1 MAALVP
7 LIGFAPDVDPT
18 TPGAMLECVDMVPT
32 LRGMR
37 AAASNVATD
46 YPASAEA
53 CAGAALLQEL
63 DGSVRFFIGG
73 DSLLQEGIAGAWANV
88 SRGGGYTAGANRW
101 RFAQFGNDAIAANKS
116 CVLQQSSSGAFADL
130 TAPKAALCATAAG
143 FVMLADCDDTG
154 SGLST
159 AYGDQPDRWWCCGI
173 NDVASWEPS
182 LATQATSGLLV
193 DAPGPIRAL
202 RALGSNIAAYKDRAI
217 FLASY
222 VGPSAGVWQWTMI
235 PGDIGCSSQ
244 ECVVNIG
251 TAHLFI
257 GETDIYAFDG
267 SRPVPIGAPLRAWFF
282 SRLDRARQ
290 SEIAALHDR
299 VNSLVYWWY
308 PSTSAVAGS
317 GGGGDLGSV
326 AGELD
331 EAIVYN
337 YRTQRWGFVRRAI
350 EMPVEMVL
358 GGITYDNLGSLYATY
373 DDLPAIPYDSPFWIA
388 NTPVPGVVSI
398 DHRPYTVGGPAGAW
412 SFAANLYGDEQAV
425 SLVSRL
431 NVRWLTKPAAASLVH
446 RYGPDEGVTFGSN
459 PAVTMGALGRFD
471 LLRSARWHQDAI
483 SGTGDA
489 ELVGTSVAIQQDGTE

>member
-7 LIGFAPDVDPT
+7 LIGFSPDVDPT
-18 TPGAMLECVDMVPT
+18 TPGAMLECADMVPT

-37 AAASNVATD
+37 AAPSTVATD
-46 YPASAEA
+46 FPASSEA
-53 CAGAALLQEL
+53 CTGAALVQKL
-63 DGSVRFFIGG
+63 DGSARFFIGG
-73 DSLLQEGIAGAWANV
+73 AALLQEGIAGAWSNV
-88 SRGGGYTAGANRW
+88 SRGAGYTAGSNRW
-101 RFAQFGNDAIAANKS
+101 RFAQFGNDTAAANKS
-116 CVLQQSSSGAFADL
+116 CVLQRSTSGAFADL
-130 TAPKAALCATAAG
+130 TAPKASLCETAAG
-143 FVMLADCDDTG
+143 FVVLADCDDTG
-154 SGLST
+154 SGLAT
-159 AYGDQPDRWWCCGI
+159 GYGDQPNRWWCCGI
-173 NDVASWEPS
+173 NDITTWAPS

-202 RALGSNIAAYKDRAI
+202 RRLGSNLCAYKDKAI

-299 VNSLVYWWY
+299 VNSLVYWFY
-308 PSTSAVAGS
+308 PSTGAADG
-317 GGGGDLGSV
+317 
-326 AGELD
+326 ALD

-337 YRTQRWGFVRRAI
+337 YRVQRWGVVQRSV
-350 EMPVEMVL
+350 EMPIELVL
-358 GGITYDNLGSLYATY
+358 GGITYHNLGSLYATY

-388 NTPVPGVVSI
+388 NTPVPGVVST
-398 DHRPYTVGGPAGAW
+398 DHRPYTLGGSAGAW